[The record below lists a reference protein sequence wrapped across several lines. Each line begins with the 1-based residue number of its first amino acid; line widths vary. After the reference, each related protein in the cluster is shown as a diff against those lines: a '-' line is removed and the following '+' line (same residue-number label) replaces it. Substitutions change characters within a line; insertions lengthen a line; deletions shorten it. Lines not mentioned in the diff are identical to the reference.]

1 MTTATAIAIFHEK
14 AYAARPAAERVRKIS
29 SGAYATDESASL
41 AKTGSAIRFG
51 SRVSP
56 SRSLRRARPTRSRL
70 RTPPGKGTRTMV
82 ASGLRAQCAAAP
94 EHRGLA
100 DLRPGPVPRLTPVRD
115 TPTPEGVHHV
125 RRPSDDG
132 RRRRRNGTRERGLR
146 HPTCERGLRH
156 PEREHLKVGEKTPCT
171 W

>member
-14 AYAARPAAERVRKIS
+14 AYAAKPAAERVRKIS
-29 SGAYATDESASL
+29 SGAYATEESASL

-100 DLRPGPVPRLTPVRD
+100 DLRPSACHDGPGSRHAGTPKESTMSGGHPMTVD
-115 TPTPEGVHHV
+115 GGGATAPVSAGCVI
-125 RRPSDDG
+125 RPVSAG
-132 RRRRRNGTRERGLR
+132 
-146 HPTCERGLRH
+146 CAI
-156 PEREHLKVGEKTPCT
+156 LKESTGK
-171 W
+171 